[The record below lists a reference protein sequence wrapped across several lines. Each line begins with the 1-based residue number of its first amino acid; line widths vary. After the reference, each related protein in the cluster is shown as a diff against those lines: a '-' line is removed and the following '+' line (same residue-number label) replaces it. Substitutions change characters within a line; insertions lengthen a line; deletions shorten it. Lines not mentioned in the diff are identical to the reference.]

1 MLIGLLS
8 FLASGII
15 TGFLSLK
22 TNEVLMLV
30 LGIPAGSL
38 LMLWLLRRL
47 PGDKIL
53 AVIIRRE
60 LGGLAGVLAG
70 LLVGEL
76 VYGVLSFALPSL
88 GEENISNIIMMIV
101 ANVTFGAFLAD
112 LLYGRSAVR
121 LFSGVC
127 AIVSMV
133 LGVLLCIPTE
143 ISWIRFDQNLLLM
156 LISYGTAAGLS
167 IGLYSMRN
175 RNTG

>member
-53 AVIIRRE
+53 AVIIR
-60 LGGLAGVLAG
+60 
-70 LLVGEL
+70 
-76 VYGVLSFALPSL
+76 S
-88 GEENISNIIMMIV
+88 
-101 ANVTFGAFLAD
+101 
-112 LLYGRSAVR
+112 
-121 LFSGVC
+121 FSGGSALWAQRGPSFFRRMC
-127 AIVSMV
+127 D
-133 LGVLLCIPTE
+133 
-143 ISWIRFDQNLLLM
+143 RFDGAWGAVM
-156 LISYGTAAGLS
+156 YTH
-167 IGLYSMRN
+167 
-175 RNTG
+175 